1 MDESSLAPS
10 VEVIVRQQEILL
22 TLTRSASEYAVRT
35 KTAALNLEVSDP
47 VAVSSASIQVYLLF
61 RTQSGRGLLYARNA
75 SKFGHTNVTL
85 RPSLARYEATLQE
98 NVVRGCLP
106 WGRCRLTLVP
116 ISHLRRPRPK
126 LSWNANLDLSGGPR
140 RVDL

>member
-1 MDESSLAPS
+1 MDESSLALS
-10 VEVIVRQQEILL
+10 VESVSGRQEFLL
-22 TLTRSASEYAVRT
+22 TLTRSVNGCAVRT
-35 KTAALNLEVSDP
+35 KPAASRLEVNGL
-47 VAVSSASIQVYLLF
+47 VAASGASIQIYLLF